1 MYAAHFAAALA
12 VKAQAP
18 KAPTWALLAGAFL
31 PDFVWVALGLAG
43 VEPSQGP
50 AFFDDWSHSLA
61 MVVVWATL
69 FALCFWR
76 SGMAVMLPVWIS
88 VLSHFV
94 LDLPIHPKNLALFPH
109 SSVHLGWNSWNYG
122 LSRSWLGAT
131 HYWWIELAFLIVLN
145 VVYVQGALRAK
156 LAGNLIAAS
165 CTLVVG
171 LHLMALL

>member
-1 MYAAHFAAALA
+1 MYAAHFAAGLA
-12 VKAQAP
+12 IKGQAP
-18 KAPTWALLAGAFL
+18 KAPAWALLLGAFL

-50 AFFDDWSHSLA
+50 AFFDDWSHSLL
-61 MVVVWATL
+61 MVILWATI
-69 FALCFWR
+69 FAGCFWR
-76 SGMAVMLPVWIS
+76 RGLAVILPVWMA

-94 LDLPIHPKNLALFPH
+94 LDLPIHPKNIALFPY

-122 LSRSWLGAT
+122 LSKSWLGAT
-131 HYWWIELAFLIVLN
+131 HYWWIELSALIVLLLM
-145 VVYVQGALRAK
+145 YIHGAQRARF
-156 LAGNLIAAS
+156 AMNLIIAS

>member
-12 VKAQAP
+12 VKGQAP
-18 KAPTWALLAGAFL
+18 KAPAWALLAGVFL
-31 PDFVWVALGLAG
+31 PDFAWVALGLAG

-61 MVVVWATL
+61 MIVVWATL
-69 FALCFWR
+69 FAAFFWR
-76 SGMAVMLPVWIS
+76 SAVVLPVWLS

-94 LDLPIHPKNLALFPH
+94 LDLPIHPKTIALFPH

-131 HYWWIELAFLIVLN
+131 HYWWIELAFLVLLLGI
-145 VVYVQGALRAK
+145 YVQGALRAR
-156 LAGNLIAAS
+156 LAGNLILAS
-165 CTLVVG
+165 CMLVLG